1 MTDAGLTELKENVK
15 TELNNELELVNIQT
29 EHSADITIQ
38 FSMLNKD
45 ETDGLINNI
54 RANRQETTKSIKKW
68 ENDADAKEIKKW
80 KQILLGNW

>member
-38 FSMLNKD
+38 FDILNKD
-45 ETDGLINNI
+45 ETERLINN
-54 RANRQETTKSIKKW
+54 
-68 ENDADAKEIKKW
+68 
-80 KQILLGNW
+80 L

>member
-38 FSMLNKD
+38 FDILNKD
-45 ETDGLINNI
+45 ETERLINNLW
-54 RANRQETTKSIKKW
+54 ANRPETTKSIKKW
-68 ENDADAKEIKKW
+68 CKCKRN
-80 KQILLGNW
+80 